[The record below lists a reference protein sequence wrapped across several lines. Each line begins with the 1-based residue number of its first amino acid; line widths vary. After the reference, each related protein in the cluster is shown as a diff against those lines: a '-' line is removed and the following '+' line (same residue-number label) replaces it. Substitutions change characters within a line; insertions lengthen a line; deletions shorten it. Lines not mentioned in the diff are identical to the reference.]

1 MAEGMTSFTDPH
13 APAGAFSAHQD
24 SPGNDLGRDEQPDA
38 PQEPKV
44 AKAAARPAPR
54 PDASARKAGL
64 DAAAIAKV
72 LDKMDAVS
80 GAAPAQRAMLAGIL
94 SCADDARTITVAV
107 LSGKSTGTALADI
120 NSLIG
125 AKEAL
130 AAVTVFTWDRERQ
143 VAVWGLLV
151 GLGSASGRYPSVE
164 VKGALALAE
173 AAFSLSD
180 KDAEQLA
187 AVAALAKA

>member
-1 MAEGMTSFTDPH
+1 MTSFTDPH

-38 PQEPKV
+38 PKEPKA

-54 PDASARKAGL
+54 PDAGARKAGL

-94 SCADDARTITVAV
+94 SCADEPRAITVAV
-107 LSGKSTGTALADI
+107 LSGKSAGTALADI

-151 GLGSASGRYPSVE
+151 GLGAASGRYPSVE